1 MPTFYRLPRRHHRNL
16 KSSKLL
22 ERLNEE
28 IELRTQVARIAPRS
42 RLRVHALAALPS
54 ARMTKG
60 TNAAQR
66 IGRPWHKRHPISA
79 SSASA

>member
-60 TNAAQR
+60 TNPVR
-66 IGRPWHKRHPISA
+66 GIGRPWHQSYLISV
-79 SSASA
+79 SSASG